1 MESFRKKGNTF
12 RGISFFPL
20 LPEFQK
26 ISVTFVHSYSARLFT
41 VILLRKNAKDL
52 KDGGRFPKRLSLQCL
67 SLLVGSVGGRF
78 RTQQQPCRWERIT
91 FCGRYLCFC
100 FTFQRASA
108 WATSWEKN
116 VDPDCWFPWRKVDAA
131 AAWKKKLSPSPKR
144 KKQYPSRPIKR
155 LAREE
160 VQTPCFLLTMIC
172 TQTPAHWHPKIPIK
186 WYGSIYFVS
195 LVEKKCSSIC
205 PEKTTENSIQMV
217 NAPREPCPADIISIY
232 FLLYL

>member
-1 MESFRKKGNTF
+1 MHEWPRAFTIWMEFSVIPGRIEMEWFIPVESFRKKGNTF

-20 LPEFQK
+20 LPEFPK
-26 ISVTFVHSYSARLFT
+26 ISVPFVHSYSARLFT

-52 KDGGRFPKRLSLQCL
+52 KDGGRFPKRLSLLCV

-78 RTQQQPCRWERIT
+78 RTQLQPCRWKRIT
-91 FCGRYLCFC
+91 FCGRYLCFS

-108 WATSWEKN
+108 WAASWEKN
-116 VDPDCWFPWRKVDAA
+116 VDADCWFPWRKVDAA

-160 VQTPCFLLTMIC
+160 VQTPCFLLTMIYVPRPRP
-172 TQTPAHWHPKIPIK
+172 TGIRKFRSNDTVQ
-186 WYGSIYFVS
+186 SISF
-195 LVEKKCSSIC
+195 
-205 PEKTTENSIQMV
+205 P
-217 NAPREPCPADIISIY
+217 
-232 FLLYL
+232 